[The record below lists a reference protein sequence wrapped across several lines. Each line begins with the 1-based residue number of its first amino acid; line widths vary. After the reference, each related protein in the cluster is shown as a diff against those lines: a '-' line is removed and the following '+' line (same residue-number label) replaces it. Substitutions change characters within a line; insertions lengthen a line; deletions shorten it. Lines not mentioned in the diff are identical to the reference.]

1 MLISVDH
8 PVSRQHTCLKRI
20 EGFPT
25 GRGKMFLFCHNRD
38 HTLRHIASLWRKH
51 SWQRHLIQS
60 FHKFRIYRKRRV
72 LYGNMIVVI
81 LRII

>member
-1 MLISVDH
+1 MLISVDY
-8 PVSRQHTCLKRI
+8 PVSRQHTCCKRI
-20 EGFPT
+20 EGFPM
-25 GRGKMFLFCHNRD
+25 GRGKMFLSCRNRD
-38 HTLRHIASLWRKH
+38 HTLRHIVSLWSKH